1 MFVQM
6 AAVSPNMMRRNNM
19 KIYEKDKILQYAWA
33 RGTRIR
39 SLNWA
44 KEYGIIIGYDP
55 DLQMNL
61 VKWDSD
67 ITEAVEPAE
76 FEVIR

>member
-1 MFVQM
+1 MNQPIFT
-6 AAVSPNMMRRNNM
+6 
-19 KIYEKDKILQYAWA
+19 YAWA
-33 RGTRIR
+33 NGTKVH

-55 DLQMNL
+55 DVGLNL
-61 VKWDSD
+61 VTWENG
-67 ITEAVEPAE
+67 ITEAVEPNE